1 MHALLTT
8 VDPLSLHSLTQWLSP
23 DFLVDKFG
31 VALFWLGI
39 VLLFIECGLFWPFL
53 PGDTLLFAM
62 GLFLAD
68 QRVDIVPGPKAVD
81 IVVCLVIYVA
91 AAFAGNVVGYEIG
104 RRIGPRVYH
113 RDGALIKRRYLDQT
127 SEFFDKHGSP
137 ALVIGRFVP
146 IVRTYIT
153 LVAGV
158 TRMKRHKFFLWSWIG
173 AALWVV
179 ILVLLG
185 AFLGTAFPSIGQKI
199 DLITYGL
206 LGLTVIGLIVELI
219 RKRGED
225 DPGVPASYRE
235 TEHSDD

>member
-1 MHALLTT
+1 
-8 VDPLSLHSLTQWLSP
+8 
-23 DFLVDKFG
+23 
-31 VALFWLGI
+31 
-39 VLLFIECGLFWPFL
+39 
-53 PGDTLLFAM
+53 
-62 GLFLAD
+62 
-68 QRVDIVPGPKAVD
+68 
-81 IVVCLVIYVA
+81 
-91 AAFAGNVVGYEIG
+91 VGYEIG

-113 RDGALIKRRYLDQT
+113 RDGKLIKRRYLDQT

-219 RKRGED
+219 RKRGEE
-225 DPGVPASYRE
+225 DPGAPATYRE
-235 TEHSDD
+235 TEPSDD

>member
-1 MHALLTT
+1 VHALLTT

-225 DPGVPASYRE
+225 DPRVPASYRE